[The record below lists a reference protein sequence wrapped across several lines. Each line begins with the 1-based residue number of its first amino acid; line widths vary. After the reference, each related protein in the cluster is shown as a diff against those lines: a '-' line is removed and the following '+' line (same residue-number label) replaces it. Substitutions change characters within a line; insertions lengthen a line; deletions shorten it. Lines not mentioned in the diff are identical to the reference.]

1 MGFWCFGRPI
11 RRPDLAAFRNEE
23 DSKQVLLVCLRAFLS
38 NLSSSSSSATGCPV
52 SGEPAEVVGVEDWRP
67 FLRIGTSWAH
77 LDRLPNFGFWVS
89 SLLSHT
95 MKAAATMT
103 RSIFVTE

>member
-23 DSKQVLLVCLRAFLS
+23 DSKQVLLVCWQAFLS
-38 NLSSSSSSATGCPV
+38 NLLSSSSSATGCPAFV
-52 SGEPAEVVGVEDWRP
+52 EPEEVVEVEDWRP
-67 FLRIGTSWAH
+67 FLRIGTSLAH
-77 LDRLPNFGFWVS
+77 LDRSLSFGFWAS

-103 RSIFVTE
+103 KNISVTE